1 MLNIPATFT
10 YGKSPTVDNFLF
22 SFYTDSTMPIT
33 IISWNVNGLRAAL
46 KKGFPEFVTKHNP
59 DILCLQETKAE
70 KGQAV
75 LDMPQYQEFWCSSEI
90 KKGYS
95 GTAIFTKQTPISV
108 ALNFPPKIAQK
119 YNLIDEQGRDANR
132 EGRIV
137 CAEFEDYFLINVYT
151 PNAKDDLS
159 RLLFRHKAW
168 DEAFL
173 AYMKQLEKKK
183 PVIVCGDLNV
193 AHEEIDLARPKDNVG
208 VHGFTK
214 EEREGFTNFV
224 KNGFVDTFRFHHPDE
239 PNHYTWWSAW
249 SNARARNVGW
259 RIDYFLV
266 SEQLKKR
273 VTDTFILP
281 EVMGSDH
288 CPVGIKLK

>member
-1 MLNIPATFT
+1 MIT
-10 YGKSPTVDNFLF
+10 YGKSCTVDNFLF
-22 SFYTDSTMPIT
+22 SFYTDFTMPIT
-33 IISWNVNGLRAAL
+33 LISWNVNGLRAVL
-46 KKGFPEFVTKHNP
+46 KKGFPEFVTKYDP

-75 LDMPQYQEFWCSSEI
+75 LDLPQYQEFWCSSEI

-108 ALNFPPKIAQK
+108 ALNFPPEIAK
-119 YNLIDEQGRDANR
+119 KFALVDDQGRDSNR

-137 CAEFEDYFLINVYT
+137 CAEYEDFYLVNVYT

-159 RLLFRHKAW
+159 RLQFRHKAW
-168 DEAFL
+168 DAAFL
-173 AYMKQLEKKK
+173 MYLKQLEKKK
-183 PVIVCGDLNV
+183 PVIACGDLNV
-193 AHEEIDLARPKDNVG
+193 AHEEIDLARPKDNYK
-208 VHGFTK
+208 VHGFTD

-224 KNGFVDTFRFHHPDE
+224 KNGFLDTFRIHHPDE

-273 VTDTFILP
+273 VVDAFILP